1 MDDRKTYFTEEE
13 WNALKGDPEAG
24 GNGAQPPDD
33 EIDYNNYIG
42 FGARPMGKKVGDGD
56 QPPDQGAP
64 PIGEKIEDIPVT
76 PRDTLLLSA
85 WLERELPPRDRL
97 FDGLMCTTSRWLL
110 FGDTG
115 VGKTLFNLPMAAA
128 GAAGVDFLDWKGIGT
143 RRRTLYFDGEMPGET
158 AKERLQIIAP
168 RYGSD
173 LPLWFYNRDVI
184 HDREMPP
191 LNTEDGE
198 RWLMREVEALK
209 PDFIV
214 FDSIMSLLAGSMSDA
229 ESWAPIITLMRRLT
243 SKRIAQVWLHH
254 TGHDGTRSYGDKT
267 REWQL
272 DTVGRL
278 TASGEGDN
286 EPITLDFTKAR
297 LRTPETRHLYAP
309 KLIVCGPDGWAV
321 QGPGA
326 VRSQG
331 RGRTADPIK
340 AAILAAYDRLA
351 DGLKPS
357 AGFDGASV
365 LKVNVDA
372 VRNEV
377 RNRGFLERKE
387 TGGLTGAARNLFM
400 RAKNDLLAR
409 NVLTEADSL
418 IWRIS
423 GKSNF

>member
-1 MDDRKTYFTEEE
+1 
-13 WNALKGDPEAG
+13 
-24 GNGAQPPDD
+24 
-33 EIDYNNYIG
+33 
-42 FGARPMGKKVGDGD
+42 
-56 QPPDQGAP
+56 
-64 PIGEKIEDIPVT
+64 
-76 PRDTLLLSA
+76 
-85 WLERELPPRDRL
+85 
-97 FDGLMCTTSRWLL
+97 
-110 FGDTG
+110 
-115 VGKTLFNLPMAAA
+115 MAAA
-128 GAAGVDFLDWKGIGT
+128 ASAGADFLDWKGSGE

-214 FDSIMSLLAGSMSDA
+214 LDSIMSLLAGSMSDA

-254 TGHDGTRSYGDKT
+254 TGHDGSRSYGDKT

-297 LRTPETRHLYAP
+297 LRTPATRHLYAP
-309 KLIVCGPDGWAV
+309 KLIACGPDGWAV

-326 VRSQG
+326 ASMG
-331 RGRTADPIK
+331 RNRPAADPVRR
-340 AAILAAYDRLA
+340 ATLDAYDRLA
-351 DGLKPS
+351 DGVTPT
-357 AGFDGASV
+357 AGFDGEPVRKVSV
-365 LKVNVDA
+365 EWVRNA
-372 VRNEV
+372 VRD
-377 RNRGFLERKE
+377 RGFLDTKE
-387 TGGLTGAARNLFM
+387 TGGLTAPARNIFM
-400 RAKNDLLAR
+400 RAKNELLAR
-409 NVLTEADSL
+409 NVLTEAGGM

-423 GKSNF
+423 RNPNYQGGEP

>member
-1 MDDRKTYFTEEE
+1 MTDEHKGHEMPEDDLTRAGIGEVHKEGPKQ
-13 WNALKGDPEAG
+13 KGRG
-24 GNGAQPPDD
+24 KSGSNGTGPRND
-33 EIDYNNYIG
+33 
-42 FGARPMGKKVGDGD
+42 
-56 QPPDQGAP
+56 GAP
-64 PIGEKIEDIPVT
+64 PIGEPKNRKIPET
-76 PRDTLLLSA
+76 PRDTLTLSA
-85 WLERELPPRDRL
+85 WLERTLPPRDWL
-97 FDGLMCTTSRWLL
+97 FENLMCTTSRWLI

-128 GAAGVDFLDWKGIGT
+128 AADGVDFLDWKGSGT
-143 RRRTLYFDGEMPGET
+143 RRRTVYFDGEMPAET
-158 AKERLQIIAP
+158 AQERLRPIGE
-168 RYGSD
+168 RHGRD
-173 LPLWFYNRDVI
+173 LPLWFYNRDVL

-229 ESWAPIITLMRRLT
+229 ESWAPIILLMRKLT

-254 TGHDGTRSYGDKT
+254 TGHDSTRGYGDKT

-278 TASGEGDN
+278 TASGDGDN

-321 QGPGA
+321 QGPGVA
-326 VRSQG
+326 NTG
-331 RGRTADPIK
+331 RNRPAADPVK
-340 AAILAAYDRLA
+340 RAILDAYDRLA
-351 DGLKPS
+351 DGVTPTGGF
-357 AGFDGASV
+357 AGEPVRKVSV
-365 LKVNVDA
+365 EW
-372 VRNEV
+372 VRNGV
-377 RNRGFLERKE
+377 RDRGFLDTNEKS
-387 TGGLTGAARNLFM
+387 GGITAVARNTFM
-400 RAKNDLLAR
+400 RAKKDLLAR
-409 NVLTEADSL
+409 HVLGEAGGM

-423 GKSNF
+423 KKPHYQGGEP